1 MSDSEPFAY
10 FIRFRVQ
17 AGSGDAVKA
26 LLEENRQHL
35 EEVEG
40 ALLFAGHRSQ
50 DDAHEF
56 WIYEAWRTR
65 QALDDETATEAS
77 RAWTQRLR
85 EHVLEGTVSRT
96 HTNLITSPER

>member
-10 FIRFRVQ
+10 FIRFRVRE
-17 AGSGDAVKA
+17 GSGDAVKA
-26 LLEENRQHL
+26 LLEENRHL
-35 EEVEG
+35 EVEG

-50 DDAHEF
+50 DDAHEL

-77 RAWTQRLR
+77 RAWT
-85 EHVLEGTVSRT
+85 
-96 HTNLITSPER
+96 